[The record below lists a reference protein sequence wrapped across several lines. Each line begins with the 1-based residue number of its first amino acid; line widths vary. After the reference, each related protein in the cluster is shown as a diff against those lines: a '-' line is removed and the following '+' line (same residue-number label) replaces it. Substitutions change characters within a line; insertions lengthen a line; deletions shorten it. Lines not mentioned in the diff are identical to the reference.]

1 MTYFCKYRHIFGK
14 ENEGVH
20 SYRLFDIAI
29 VDLIMTIILGI
40 IISYFTKINVFLIIF
55 LLILFSIYIN
65 YIFCVESKFVK
76 LFKNLSKSL
85 QLQ

>member
-1 MTYFCKYRHIFGK
+1 MNQHIFGK

-55 LLILFSIYIN
+55 LLILFSIYIH